1 VSTAVALPAPA
12 RLDGGT
18 EDKVPL
24 RRVIG
29 LFRPYRWQM
38 LGLFAVVVIQAGFGV
53 SSPFFLRAILDT
65 AIPRRD
71 TVLLTWMALAIIG
84 TSAASGV
91 LGVVSTWL
99 SNVIGQRIM
108 HDVRVSV
115 YEHLQ
120 RMSLAFFTRT
130 RTGELQSRIANDIG
144 GINNIITDTAAAAI
158 QSTTTVIAVAVALL
172 ILDWQLAIL
181 GLVVVPLFLV
191 FTMRIGRKRRS
202 LARGRQRRLAA
213 MTSLVEESLSV
224 AGVLLAKTMGRQRQL
239 RDRFAEDSKVISDLE
254 VSSTLAG
261 RWTLATRRTSLTI
274 IPAIVY
280 WLAGMAFSHGAAPTT
295 IGTVV
300 AFTSMLNRLVAPA
313 GSLQTIGLDVSTS
326 LALFGRVFDVL
337 DLPVDIDERPD
348 ARDVT
353 VTGGD
358 VVLSDVSFRYEQ
370 GASWTLRHIDLRV
383 PPGTTTAIVGETGSG
398 KTTLAYLV
406 ARLYEAEEGSVRI
419 DGTDVRDF
427 TFASLTDSVGL
438 VAQET
443 YLFHATIR
451 ENLAFARP
459 DATDEQIEAAARAA
473 RIHDLIASLPEGY
486 LTMVGER
493 GYRFSGGERQRM
505 AIARILLRN
514 PPVLILDEATSAL
527 DNRTERAVQEALD
540 DLAKGRTT
548 IAIAHRL
555 STVRAADEIVV
566 LDHGSIVERG
576 THEEL
581 VALDGRYAR
590 LADSGTD
597 LVGTPPD
604 AASAQE
610 STSGPKRRR
619 AGRTGLA

>member
-1 VSTAVALPAPA
+1 VTAAVATRSAA
-12 RLDGGT
+12 RLDSGN

-24 RRVIG
+24 RRVVG
-29 LFRPYRWQM
+29 LFRNYRWQM
-38 LGLFAVVVIQAGFGV
+38 LGLVLVVVTQAGFGV
-53 SSPFFLRAILDT
+53 SSPFFLRGILDK
-65 AIPRRD
+65 AIPERD
-71 TVLLTWMALAIIG
+71 TVLLTWLALGMIA

-91 LGVVSTWL
+91 LGVVTTWL

-108 HDVRVSV
+108 HDVRVAV
-115 YEHLQ
+115 YGHLQ

-144 GINNIITDTAAAAI
+144 GINNIITDTAASAI
-158 QSTTTVIAVAVALL
+158 QSTTTVLAVATALL
-172 ILDWQLAIL
+172 VLDWQLAIL

-224 AGVLLAKTMGRQRQL
+224 AGVLLAKTMGQQRQL
-239 RDRFAEDSKVISDLE
+239 RDRFAADSKVISDLE

-313 GSLQTIGLDVSTS
+313 GSLQSIGLNVSTS
-326 LALFGRVFDVL
+326 LALFGRVFEVL
-337 DLPVDIDERPD
+337 DLPVDIDELPD
-348 ARDVT
+348 ARDVA
-353 VTGGD
+353 VTEGD
-358 VVLSDVSFRYEQ
+358 VVLSDVSFRYEPD
-370 GASWTLRHIDLRV
+370 APWTLQDITLRV

-406 ARLYEAEEGSVRI
+406 ARLYEPDSGSVRI
-419 DGTDVRDF
+419 DGTDVHDF
-427 TFASLTDSVGL
+427 TFAALTDAVGL

-459 DATDEQIEAAARAA
+459 DATDEQIERAARAA
-473 RIHDLIASLPEGY
+473 RIHDLVAGLPDGY
-486 LTMVGER
+486 LTVVGER
-493 GYRFSGGERQRM
+493 GYRFSGGERQRI

-540 DLAKGRTT
+540 ELAKGRTT

-555 STVRAADEIVV
+555 STVRDADQIVV
-566 LDHGSIVERG
+566 LDRGRIAERG
-576 THEEL
+576 THDEL
-581 VALDGRYAR
+581 IALGGRYAR
-590 LADSGTD
+590 LAAGGSDVIGGSTATGA
-597 LVGTPPD
+597 TPDPGRT
-604 AASAQE
+604 A
-610 STSGPKRRR
+610 RRT
-619 AGRTGLA
+619 GRTGRS

>member
-1 VSTAVALPAPA
+1 MTTAVAPPTTA
-12 RLDGGT
+12 RLDGGND
-18 EDKVPL
+18 DKVPL
-24 RRVIG
+24 RRVLG

-38 LGLFAVVVIQAGFGV
+38 AGLALVVVAQAGFGV
-53 SSPFFLRAILDT
+53 SSPFFLRAILDK
-65 AIPRRD
+65 AIPERD
-71 TVLLTWMALAIIG
+71 TVLLTWMALGMIG
-84 TSAASGV
+84 TAAASGA
-91 LGVVSTWL
+91 LGVVTTWL

-158 QSTTTVIAVAVALL
+158 QSTTTVIAVATALL

-181 GLVVVPLFLV
+181 GLVVIPLFLL
-191 FTMRIGRKRRS
+191 FTMRLGRKRRS

-313 GSLQTIGLDVSTS
+313 GSLQSIGLNVSTS
-326 LALFGRVFDVL
+326 MALFGRVFDVL
-337 DLPVDIDERPD
+337 DLPVEIDERPD

-353 VTGGD
+353 VTTGE
-358 VVLSDVSFRYEQ
+358 VALSDVSFRYEQ
-370 GASWTLRHIDLRV
+370 DTPWTLSGIDLRV
-383 PPGTTTAIVGETGSG
+383 PAGTTTAIVGETGSG

-406 ARLYEAEEGSVRI
+406 ARLYEPDEGSVRI

-459 DATDEQIEAAARAA
+459 DATDEQIESAARAA
-473 RIHDLIASLPEGY
+473 RIHDLIAGLPEGY
-486 LTMVGER
+486 QTVVGER

-540 DLAKGRTT
+540 ELAKGRTT

-555 STVRAADEIVV
+555 STVRAADQIVL
-566 LDHGSIVERG
+566 LDHGRIVERG
-576 THEEL
+576 THDEL
-581 VALDGRYAR
+581 IALDGRYAK
-590 LADSGTD
+590 LANSGSD
-597 LVGTPPD
+597 VLGETPDPG
-604 AASAQE
+604 QK
-610 STSGPKRRR
+610 PR
-619 AGRTGLA
+619 RTGRNGRSRTA